1 LAKTDTSGAAKTL
14 SQLVASLRA
23 EERSI
28 AHIGIFD
35 LNAYFRERRVRIDS
49 LEKVY
54 GEGGTFVNVLP
65 RWDSG
70 EVVYHPGPFVGEA
83 VAVDPGSCRPY
94 PFEENAVLLIADYC
108 GVSRSLSP
116 RELLRAQVG
125 RAADLGFGVRAAF
138 EFEFFVL
145 DETGKSLRD
154 SGFAVG
160 RRYAPENHC
169 WAGETAAVHAEF
181 ISILERDLAAGGI
194 DPLSLGAE
202 LGPGCFE
209 ITLKDTDPI
218 RAADDAALLKL
229 FVKSC
234 CRRLERTASFMAQMS
249 ADSAGLSG
257 HLHLSLV
264 DLQTGETVFADSDAE
279 HGMSDCFKGFTAGVL
294 RLAPE
299 GLAFSHHTVNAY
311 RRHSLGNWAP
321 RVASWAVQD
330 YAAGIRIVPEPARHC
345 RMEYRLP
352 GADTNPYMTLAFVL
366 GAGLDGIEYGRELP
380 APLATPV
387 GPDSVLV
394 DGEPLPNDLQEASK
408 RLAASEDCRRIFGGP
423 FVDYLVAAC
432 SHESEAT
439 RRYVSNLERQRYLEI
454 V

>member
-1 LAKTDTSGAAKTL
+1 MTDTLTAPQDL
-14 SQLVASLRA
+14 SQLVAALRS
-23 EERSI
+23 EERAV
-28 AHIGIFD
+28 AHVGIFD
-35 LNAYFRERRVRIDS
+35 LNAYFRERWVRIES
-49 LEKVY
+49 LETVF

-83 VAVDPGSCRPY
+83 VAIDPGSCRPY
-94 PFEENAVLLIADYC
+94 PYEDNAVLLIADYC
-108 GVSRSLSP
+108 GPSRSLSP
-116 RELLRAQVG
+116 RELLRTQVR

-145 DETGKSLRD
+145 DESGETLRD

-160 RRYAPENHC
+160 RRFAPENHC

-181 ISILERDLAAGGI
+181 ISTLERDLAAGGI
-194 DPLSLGAE
+194 EPLSLGAE

-209 ITLKDTDPI
+209 ITLKDTDPLC
-218 RAADDAALLKL
+218 AADDAALLKL
-229 FVKSC
+229 FTKSS
-234 CRRLERTASFMAQMS
+234 CRRLGKTASFMAQMS
-249 ADSAGLSG
+249 DDSAGLSG

-264 DLQTGETVFADSDAE
+264 DLQTGEPVFADPGSE
-279 HGMSDCFKGFTAGVL
+279 HGMSARFKEFTAGVV

-299 GLAFSHHTVNAY
+299 GLAFSHHTINAY

-321 RVASWAVQD
+321 RVVSWAVQD
-330 YAAGIRIVPEPARHC
+330 YAAGIRIVPEPARQC

-352 GADTNPYMTLAFVL
+352 GADTNPYMTLAFIL
-366 GAGLDGIEYGRELP
+366 GAGLDGIESGRELP
-380 APLATPV
+380 VPLVAGA
-387 GPDSVLV
+387 GPDAAVV
-394 DGEPLPNDLQEASK
+394 EGDPLPHDLYEAST
-408 RLAASEDCRRIFGGP
+408 RLAASMDCRRIFGDP

-439 RRYVSNLERQRYLEI
+439 RRYVSDLERQRYLEI